1 MEGSGHS
8 PLETQT
14 VRHGMV
20 AWTLGQSILGVSPQ
34 LPMDASLRDM
44 TTDASS
50 VVRHL
55 DPTGTSN
62 DNPGHSHHTAV
73 SRLIQTVHSHRHRDG
88 IRGLRRLLLLH
99 RHGMTVG
106 QGLKLLAIVDHT
118 ILATTTCM
126 TITYLSPTD
135 ADLKTAPF
143 FEKVMT

>member
-73 SRLIQTVHSHRHRDG
+73 SRLIQTTVTG
-88 IRGLRRLLLLH
+88 IE
-99 RHGMTVG
+99 MESEASDASSSSTATV
-106 QGLKLLAIVDHT
+106 
-118 ILATTTCM
+118 
-126 TITYLSPTD
+126 
-135 ADLKTAPF
+135 
-143 FEKVMT
+143 